1 MNARVSTKAS
11 PTLALLAGGM
21 ATRLLP
27 LTERVP
33 KSMLPVAGEPF
44 IAHQLRRLEG
54 QGVRNIVIC
63 CGHLGEQIEAFVGDG
78 SCFGLKVRYS
88 YDGEQQL
95 GTGGALRKA
104 LPLLAKRFLVMYGD
118 SYLPVWIAPVW
129 DAFRIC
135 GKPAL
140 MTLFRNKHRWDKS
153 NVEFR
158 TGRILRYE
166 KKYGT
171 PAMEHIDYGLSALS
185 EEVFDLWSP
194 HEAFDLA
201 EVYTNLVT
209 RRLLAGYEVQ
219 ERFYEIGSRSGLE
232 ETEAMLSAMVPQA
245 PTGGS
250 ALSFADEPL
259 S

>member
-1 MNARVSTKAS
+1 
-11 PTLALLAGGM
+11 
-21 ATRLLP
+21 
-27 LTERVP
+27 
-33 KSMLPVAGEPF
+33 
-44 IAHQLRRLEG
+44 
-54 QGVRNIVIC
+54 
-63 CGHLGEQIEAFVGDG
+63 
-78 SCFGLKVRYS
+78 
-88 YDGEQQL
+88 
-95 GTGGALRKA
+95 
-104 LPLLAKRFLVMYGD
+104 
-118 SYLPVWIAPVW
+118 
-129 DAFRIC
+129 
-135 GKPAL
+135 
-140 MTLFRNKHRWDKS
+140 
-153 NVEFR
+153 
-158 TGRILRYE
+158 
-166 KKYGT
+166 
-171 PAMEHIDYGLSALS
+171 MEHIDYGLSALS